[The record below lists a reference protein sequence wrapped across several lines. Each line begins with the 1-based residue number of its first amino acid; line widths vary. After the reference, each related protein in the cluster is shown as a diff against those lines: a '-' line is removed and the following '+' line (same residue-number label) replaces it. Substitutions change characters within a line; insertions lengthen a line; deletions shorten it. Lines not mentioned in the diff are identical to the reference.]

1 MTLDPQAR
9 FILDLAERSTRP
21 LLESLDPPAARL
33 QYAEMVAAASGEPP
47 AGVLTEESTIPGPD
61 GELPTRL
68 YRPQGAKGP
77 LPILIFFHGGG
88 YVIGDRDTHDIPC
101 RQLCLGA
108 ACLVVSVDY
117 RLAPEHPFPVPV
129 DDVIILDQVLANLE
143 VTFLDLFLSTLD
155 ASHHQSAFDRVI
167 FLHAKAFQEAG
178 CIVGVNNASFQV
190 QKGDL
195 LVVMGLSGSGK
206 STLLRCT
213 SRLTDAT
220 SGNIYI
226 DGEDLLAMSNK
237 KLIELRRNKMG
248 MVFQSF
254 ALLPHKTVL
263 ENIAFPLQIKGNST
277 EESIKRAKDMV
288 DLVGLDGREN
298 YFPRELSG
306 GQQQRVGIARSLA
319 VEPDIWF
326 LDEPFSALDPLI
338 RKEMQDEFMR
348 LQGVLNKTILFVTH
362 DFDEALRLADRIAIM
377 KDGIIEQ
384 LDTPANIVLNP
395 ATEYVR
401 KFTEEVPREKVLRI
415 ESVMDPVDTS
425 EVLSDLKVSK
435 DAIIETVAEAVLGQD
450 KPVVVVDADNNVVG
464 AVHSSKVIHVLFGS
478 RAKTDNKD

>member
-1 MTLDPQAR
+1 MSSPSEATQNRQPVIQCDSVYKIFGQNAKKM
-9 FILDLAERSTRP
+9 
-21 LLESLDPPAARL
+21 L
-33 QYAEMVAAASGEPP
+33 QSSNGN
-47 AGVLTEESTIPGPD
+47 
-61 GELPTRL
+61 
-68 YRPQGAKGP
+68 
-77 LPILIFFHGGG
+77 
-88 YVIGDRDTHDIPC
+88 
-101 RQLCLGA
+101 
-108 ACLVVSVDY
+108 VD
-117 RLAPEHPFPVPV
+117 
-129 DDVIILDQVLANLE
+129 
-143 VTFLDLFLSTLD
+143 
-155 ASHHQSAFDRVI
+155 
-167 FLHAKAFQEAG
+167 AKAFQEAG

-190 QKGDL
+190 QEGDL

-220 SGNIYI
+220 SGKIYI

-263 ENIAFPLQIKGNST
+263 ENIAFPLQVKGSST
-277 EESIKRAKDMV
+277 QDSIKRAKDMV

-435 DAIIETVAEAVLGQD
+435 DAIIETVAEAVLGQE
-450 KPVVVVDADNNVVG
+450 KPVAVIDADNNVVG
-464 AVHSSKVIHVLFGS
+464 AVHASKVIHVLFGS
-478 RAKTDNKD
+478 RAETETSD

>member
-1 MTLDPQAR
+1 M
-9 FILDLAERSTRP
+9 
-21 LLESLDPPAARL
+21 LES
-33 QYAEMVAAASGEPP
+33 S
-47 AGVLTEESTIPGPD
+47 
-61 GELPTRL
+61 
-68 YRPQGAKGP
+68 QGNVDAK
-77 LPILIFFHGGG
+77 
-88 YVIGDRDTHDIPC
+88 
-101 RQLCLGA
+101 
-108 ACLVVSVDY
+108 
-117 RLAPEHPFPVPV
+117 
-129 DDVIILDQVLANLE
+129 
-143 VTFLDLFLSTLD
+143 TFQD
-155 ASHHQSAFDRVI
+155 
-167 FLHAKAFQEAG
+167 AG
-178 CIVGVNNASFQV
+178 CVVGVNNASFEV
-190 QKGDL
+190 HNGDL

-206 STLLRCT
+206 STLLRCI

-220 SGNIYI
+220 SGKIFI
-226 DGEDLLAMSNK
+226 DGEDLLALSNK

-277 EESIKRAKDMV
+277 QDSIKRAKDMV

-338 RKEMQDEFMR
+338 RKEMQDEFLR
-348 LQGVLNKTILFVTH
+348 LQGVLNKTILFITH

-377 KDGIIEQ
+377 KEGVIEQ

-401 KFTEEVPREKVLRI
+401 KFTEEVPREKVLKI
-415 ESVMDPVDTS
+415 ESVMQPVDS
-425 EVLSDLKVSK
+425 AEELSDLKVSK
-435 DAIIETVAEAVLGQD
+435 DAIIETVAEAVLTEQ
-450 KPVVVVDADNNVVG
+450 KPVAVIDADNNVVG
-464 AVHSSKVIHVLFGS
+464 VVHSSKVIHVLFGS
-478 RAKTDNKD
+478 RAETENKN